1 MKKRE
6 LKVYPIVTI
15 NDRFRLRLD
24 EQTKILETKKGA
36 AWEITGYYI
45 HLEHALKRV
54 AQIEADSGFDT
65 IAIKEYIQRVI
76 SENDKIHALFD
87 GLVGQMR

>member
-1 MKKRE
+1 MWG
-6 LKVYPIVTI
+6 IVTI

-54 AQIEADSGFDT
+54 AQIEADNGFET
-65 IAIKEYIQRVI
+65 VTIKEYIRQVLR
-76 SENDKIHALFD
+76 ENEKIHALFE